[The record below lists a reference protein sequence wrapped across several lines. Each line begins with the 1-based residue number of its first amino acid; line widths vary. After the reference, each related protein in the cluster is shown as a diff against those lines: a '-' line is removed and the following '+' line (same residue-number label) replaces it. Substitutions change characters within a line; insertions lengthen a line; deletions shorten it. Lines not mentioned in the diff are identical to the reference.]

1 MIIDRLD
8 NWQIYFRSP
17 VWETV
22 FIELLALN
30 SNTPAMEKKIKGD
43 EVILKVFSCE
53 TIDANSSEAELES
66 HKKYIDIHT
75 AITKSEKIK
84 WFPTSGLKIIKPYDA
99 VEDAMCYEIPKQ
111 DGASLVMHPGSFA
124 VFWPGDAHMPGLQV
138 AGKPEMIMKAVMKI
152 SIDLVR
158 VNLPGDR

>member
-1 MIIDRLD
+1 MTNGGDRMIVDRLD
-8 NWQIYFRSP
+8 NWKIYFRSP

-30 SNTPAMEKKIKGD
+30 SNTPAMGKKIKD
-43 EVILKVFSCE
+43 DDVILKVFGYE
-53 TIDANSSEAELES
+53 TIDASSPEAELES

-84 WFPTSGLKIIKPYDA
+84 WYPTSGLKISKPYDA
-99 VEDAMCYEIPKQ
+99 VEDAVCYEKPSEA
-111 DGASLVMHPGSFA
+111 GASLVMHPGSFA

-138 AGKPEMIMKAVMKI
+138 ADKPEMIKKAVMKI
-152 SIDLVR
+152 SIDLA
-158 VNLPGDR
+158 L